1 MISGD
6 RLRIPSGLYNF
17 NPLYLCPSSPQH
29 AAVCPLHEHRLPLLG
44 YFPHLLTSWSLE
56 PGVCS
61 SLCSPNVLCGVLF
74 GWGHGT
80 HSSRWTMSRSDM
92 CSFHTGAIKNQCL
105 TSPVLASSAMC
116 PQRYS
121 YKMEE
126 AIWPASDFTWTKGK
140 PLSCEATEIWG
151 FILGLPHSL
160 ACPDNKRGVTAAS
173 LPLTPPAPPICV
185 ILCLPSLLRETA
197 TLKIYQWPH
206 PYSARLLS
214 CLMHLNSSFS
224 LNLLLQYFKFN

>member
-6 RLRIPSGLYNF
+6 RLRIPSGLDNF
-17 NPLYLCPSSPQH
+17 NPLYLCPPSPQH
-29 AAVCPLHEHRLPLLG
+29 AAVCPLHEHRLPPLG
-44 YFPHLLTSWSLE
+44 YFPHLLTSWSLK

-92 CSFHTGAIKNQCL
+92 CSFHIGTIKNQCL

-126 AIWPASDFTWTKGK
+126 AIWPASDFMWTQGK

-160 ACPDNKRGVTAAS
+160 ACPDNKRAW
-173 LPLTPPAPPICV
+173 LL
-185 ILCLPSLLRETA
+185 LHFPS
-197 TLKIYQWPH
+197 PH
-206 PYSARLLS
+206 
-214 CLMHLNSSFS
+214 
-224 LNLLLQYFKFN
+224 LLLQFVWSCVGPHCLGKRLPSKFTSDLILIQLQTAELPHALKLFFLS